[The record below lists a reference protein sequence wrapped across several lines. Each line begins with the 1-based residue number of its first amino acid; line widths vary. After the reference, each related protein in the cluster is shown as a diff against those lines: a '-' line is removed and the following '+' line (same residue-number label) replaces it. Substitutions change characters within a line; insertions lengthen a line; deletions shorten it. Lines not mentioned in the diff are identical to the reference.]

1 MIAHLRY
8 VEREGV
14 QRDGSPGI
22 LYSADEERVH
32 GRDFLASCSEDR
44 HQFRLI
50 LSPEDGDLYD
60 DLKPLVRGFMARMEK
75 DLGTSL
81 RWIAVD
87 HSDTAHPHSHLI
99 LRGKDDRGAD
109 LIIAREYILKATSE
123 RLSEI
128 VTRDLGPRQ
137 DYETKRKMRTEIS
150 AEKMTSLDRSLELE
164 AGNDRV
170 VWCVNQDPVRHA
182 LKVGRLRKLEALGLA
197 EPLGPLR
204 WKLAPDLT
212 GQLTR
217 IEDQRAIIRSMQRVL
232 VASEIERAPAEQV
245 LHGEIPES
253 GLVGRVL
260 ERGLLDQ
267 QPRHQYLVVDGID
280 GRAHYVEIADSD
292 RWESI
297 PNNAIVRLRR
307 NPEEL
312 AGGFQRPVRPEML
325 SPLPIEKLGRHN
337 GATWLDERLT
347 SDAPEPCRDA
357 GFGKQ
362 VRDAEA
368 IRRQWLCDQNL
379 ATGGSTGFA
388 LRPDAVGS
396 LKRREL
402 AAVTARLSKELNLEF
417 TALAEGEDVSGILSR
432 RIDLASGRFALIETG
447 HRFSLVPWEP
457 TLGSRF
463 GREVSGVMHATGVR
477 WNLGRARSLGI

>member
-1 MIAHLRY
+1 M
-8 VEREGV
+8 
-14 QRDGSPGI
+14 
-22 LYSADEERVH
+22 
-32 GRDFLASCSEDR
+32 
-44 HQFRLI
+44 
-50 LSPEDGDLYD
+50 
-60 DLKPLVRGFMARMEK
+60 KPLVRSFMARMEK

-99 LRGKDDRGAD
+99 LRGRDDRGAD

-137 DYETKRKMRTEIS
+137 DYEKKRKLRAEIS

-164 AGNDRV
+164 SGNDRV
-170 VWCVNQDPVRHA
+170 LWCVNQDPVRHA

-232 VASEIERAPAEQV
+232 AASKIQRAPAEQV

-280 GRAHYVEIADSD
+280 GRAHYVEIADSG
-292 RWESI
+292 RRESI

-307 NPEEL
+307 NPEEI
-312 AGGFQRPVRPEML
+312 ADGFQRSVRLEML

-362 VRDAEA
+362 VRDAEG

-379 ATGGSTGFA
+379 ATDGGTGFA
-388 LRPDAVGS
+388 LRPDAIGS

-402 AAVTARLSKELNLEF
+402 AAVTAELSRKLNLEF
-417 TALAEGEDVSGILSR
+417 TSLAEGDEVNGILSR

-457 TLGSRF
+457 NLGSRF
-463 GREVSGVMHATGVR
+463 GREVRGVMHATGMR
-477 WNLGRARSLGI
+477 WSLGRARSLGI